1 MQTSTNEI
9 LLIGVPAF
17 VAGIFFIL
25 QIMKIMSR
33 FLGSGDRGYDDRR
46 RRGRRRRRDYDGY
59 GRDERDEQED
69 ITSKTIL
76 YLILIFLFLGG
87 AAYHFKMG
95 PFKSSSAIENQEK
108 ASSSLEYGRGSPPG
122 NNIDRAQNRSAMENQ
137 GTFEIETTNPAT
149 KSNETQV
156 NHQPDTEEG
165 NFSYY
170 IEVATLVKQAEVDAL
185 RTSLKEKGLE
195 VFFGPDARQRVIFVG
210 KYSSQTEAETI
221 NEKYDLMG
229 TIRSYPK

>member
-1 MQTSTNEI
+1 MSVSTNEI
-9 LLIGVPAF
+9 LLIGIPAF

-25 QIMKIMSR
+25 QIMQIISR
-33 FLGSGDRGYDDRR
+33 IIGGGDSRYDGRR
-46 RRGRRRRRDYDGY
+46 RDRGRRRRRDDGY
-59 GRDERDEQED
+59 ERDEQED

-95 PFKSSSAIENQEK
+95 PFKPSSAIENQEK
-108 ASSSLEYGRGSPPG
+108 ASFSLEYGRGSPSG

-156 NHQPDTEEG
+156 DHQTDTEG
-165 NFSYY
+165 GDFSYY
-170 IEVATLVKQAEVDAL
+170 IEVATLVKQAEAEVL
-185 RTSLKEKGLE
+185 RASLIEKGLD
-195 VFFGPDARQRVIFVG
+195 VYYGPNATQRIIFVG
-210 KYSSQTEAETI
+210 KYSSETEAETI
-221 NEKYDLMG
+221 NEKYDLRG
-229 TIRSYPK
+229 TIRAYPK